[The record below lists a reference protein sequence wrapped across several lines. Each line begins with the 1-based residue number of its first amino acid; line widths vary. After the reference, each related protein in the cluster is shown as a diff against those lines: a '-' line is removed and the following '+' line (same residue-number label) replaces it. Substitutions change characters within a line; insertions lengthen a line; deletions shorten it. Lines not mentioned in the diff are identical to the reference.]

1 MLPWIT
7 AVALLVTPIAV
18 ADFDYRYLIPALPFA
33 CVAAGLAFAPPARGD
48 GSDTAAQRPAILT
61 RLGSRSPGVLRV
73 GRRVPARG

>member
-33 CVAAGLAFAPPARGD
+33 CAAAGLAFAPPARRD
-48 GSDTAAQRPAILT
+48 GRDAAAQAASGGEAEQAI
-61 RLGSRSPGVLRV
+61 PGPVTQ
-73 GRRVPARG
+73 